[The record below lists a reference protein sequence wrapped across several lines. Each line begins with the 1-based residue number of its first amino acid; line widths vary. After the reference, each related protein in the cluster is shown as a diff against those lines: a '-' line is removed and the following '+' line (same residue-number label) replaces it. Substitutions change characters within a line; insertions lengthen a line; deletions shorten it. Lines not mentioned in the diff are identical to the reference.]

1 MTIRCL
7 GARGVSL
14 SANILNPD
22 EDFTSY
28 SLWNGL
34 MNFEVVTHLE
44 KKIYCVLHT
53 VRDEI

>member
-14 SANILNPD
+14 SANILTPD

-44 KKIYCVLHT
+44 KKIYCVLYT
-53 VRDEI
+53 VGDEI